1 MHALRLPILLLIL
14 FCASCNSPTAPNDE
28 HRVLFVGNSLTYVGN
43 TPAVFEA
50 LTENGPNPVVTEMIV
65 EGGAT
70 LSQRV
75 KDGSV
80 ARALSGRH
88 YSVMILQERG
98 GDLLCSFGPKSCTES
113 RQAIKD
119 LATLARS
126 NGAKV
131 ALLGTYQSIPQMSV
145 ALVQSE
151 SAAAHEAGIP
161 YIEISEKLRTLQ
173 VKLPGY
179 QWFAADGMHP
189 GPSLAL
195 LNALAIFE
203 TLYNSSPPATTL
215 SVRAPI
221 YGTTSGLKSTL
232 RQADAPP
239 PRSDTPLG
247 TSYQATEVQRILDHI
262 KSGS

>member
-1 MHALRLPILLLIL
+1 MLLLVL
-14 FCASCNSPTAPNDE
+14 LCASCNPSTAPKHE
-28 HRVLFVGNSLTYVGN
+28 RYILFIGNSLTYVGN
-43 TPAVFEA
+43 TPAVFAA
-50 LTENGPNPVVTEMIV
+50 LTEKGPNPVATEMIV

-80 ARALSGRH
+80 ARALAGRH
-88 YSVMILQERG
+88 YFAVILQERG
-98 GDLLCSFGPKSCTES
+98 GDLLCSFGPESCTES
-113 RQAIKD
+113 RQAIKE
-119 LATLARS
+119 LTTLARA

-151 SAAAHEAGIP
+151 SEAANEAGIP
-161 YIEISEKLRTLQ
+161 YIEISEKLRALQ
-173 VKLPGY
+173 VKLPGP
-179 QWFAADGMHP
+179 QWFAPDGMHP

-195 LNALAIFE
+195 LNAIAIFE
-203 TLYNSSPPATTL
+203 TLYGSPPQATTL

-232 RQADAPP
+232 RRSDAPP
-239 PRSDTPLG
+239 PLNGTPIG
-247 TSYQATEVQRILDHI
+247 ISYQDTDVQRILAHI

>member
-1 MHALRLPILLLIL
+1 MHALRLTILLLVL
-14 FCASCNSPTAPNDE
+14 LCASCNSPTAPKDE
-28 HRVLFVGNSLTYVGN
+28 RHVLFIGNSLTYVGN
-43 TPAVFEA
+43 TPAVFAA
-50 LTENGPNPVVTEMIV
+50 LTEKGPNPVATEMIV

-88 YSVMILQERG
+88 YSVVILQERG
-98 GDLLCSFGPKSCTES
+98 GDLLCSFGPESCTES
-113 RQAIKD
+113 RQAIKE
-119 LATLARS
+119 LATLARTH
-126 NGAKV
+126 GAKV

-151 SAAAHEAGIP
+151 SDAANETGIP
-161 YIEISEKLRTLQ
+161 YIEISEKLRALQ
-173 VKLPGY
+173 DKLPGS
-179 QWFAADGMHP
+179 QWFAPDGIHP

-195 LNALAIFE
+195 LNAIAIFE
-203 TLYNSSPPATTL
+203 TLYGTSPPATTL
-215 SVRAPI
+215 TVRAPI

-239 PRSDTPLG
+239 PRNDTPIG
-247 TSYQATEVQRILDHI
+247 ISYQATDVQRILAHI